1 MKRAKNETKENYK
14 NKKSDRFQ
22 VVYDNYS
29 LREEMIWEWVCDKI
43 EMLCENIEK
52 KKWINFISSDLL
64 L

>member
-1 MKRAKNETKENYK
+1 MKQKKIIKT
-14 NKKSDRFQ
+14 KKSDGFQ